1 MSKNTIVG
9 FRPSGRLHLGHYVS
23 VIKPAIEYKAD
34 ILIAKHHTPLS
45 EPEYEEQALSVLRMF
60 KLSSQAVEQRL
71 DVALLAKLLAV
82 TPSHLLNAMPQY
94 KAKEKTALMYVYPV
108 MMALD
113 IAGYDRVIVGEDQRP
128 HIEFA
133 RDILPR
139 VGLKCPDPIYTK
151 SKIMDLRHPDRK
163 MSKSEPKSCLFL
175 DDEDYERK
183 IMKAVTD
190 AKGLAN
196 LRNIYIE
203 LGGRSDIENMSNYD
217 LKRAIVRLYKNIK
230 EKQL

>member
-34 ILIAKHHTPLS
+34 ILIAKHHAPLS

-60 KLSSQAVEQRL
+60 KLSSQVVEQKL

-94 KAKEKTALMYVYPV
+94 KAKEKTALMYIYPV

-139 VGLKCPDPIYTK
+139 VGLKCPNPIYTK

-190 AKGLAN
+190 VKGLSN

-217 LKRAIVRLYKNIK
+217 LKRAIVELYKSLNN
-230 EKQL
+230 L

>member
-1 MSKNTIVG
+1 MHKNTVVG

-34 ILIAKHHTPLS
+34 ILIAKHHAPLS

-60 KLSSQAVEQRL
+60 KLSSQVVEQKL

-113 IAGYDRVIVGEDQRP
+113 IAGYDSNCWRRSASSHRI
-128 HIEFA
+128 
-133 RDILPR
+133 
-139 VGLKCPDPIYTK
+139 
-151 SKIMDLRHPDRK
+151 RK
-163 MSKSEPKSCLFL
+163 RYPAAGWVKLS
-175 DDEDYERK
+175 
-183 IMKAVTD
+183 
-190 AKGLAN
+190 
-196 LRNIYIE
+196 
-203 LGGRSDIENMSNYD
+203 RSN
-217 LKRAIVRLYKNIK
+217 LYKIQDYGFK
-230 EKQL
+230 TS

>member
-1 MSKNTIVG
+1 MKIIAENPAEEALLW
-9 FRPSGRLHLGHYVS
+9 R
-23 VIKPAIEYKAD
+23 IK
-34 ILIAKHHTPLS
+34 
-45 EPEYEEQALSVLRMF
+45 ALSDELVNQDNRSTNMPMWTILDNNKAGKDYGAVMYF
-60 KLSSQAVEQRL
+60 TGQVVEQKL

-94 KAKEKTALMYVYPV
+94 KAKEKTALMYIYPV

-190 AKGLAN
+190 VKGLSN

-203 LGGRSDIENMSNYD
+203 LGGQSDIENMSNYD
-217 LKRAIVRLYKNIK
+217 LKRAIVELYKSLNNS
-230 EKQL
+230 